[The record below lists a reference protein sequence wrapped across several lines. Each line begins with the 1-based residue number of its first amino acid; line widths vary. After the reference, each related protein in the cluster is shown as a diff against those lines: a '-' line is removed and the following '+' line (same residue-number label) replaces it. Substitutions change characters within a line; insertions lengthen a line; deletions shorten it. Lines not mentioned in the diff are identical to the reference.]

1 MASDNLKKDNLKKRT
16 FSRTRLFENLFDV
29 LNTVLMIVISFLML
43 YPIWYVLVQSLNDGY
58 DAAQGSLYWWP
69 RVFTLDNYREV
80 FRNNEIITAFLVT
93 IARTLIGTTV
103 HVLFTAMIAY
113 AFSKKEL
120 IGQKLYMKMG
130 LVTMF
135 FSGGLIPTFI
145 LITKLGMF
153 DRFIVYIIPTM
164 FSFFDLII
172 LQSFFRT
179 IPGSLEEAAT
189 IDGASPFTIFR
200 KIILPVSAPV
210 IATITLFNGV
220 YNWNDYFM
228 GKLYFNNQNLLPIQT
243 YLYKMISTSEG
254 SKYAMLVGQA
264 SQSRFTSTSLQMATM
279 IVTTI
284 PIICIYPFLQKYFV
298 KGMMIGSVK
307 E

>member
-1 MASDNLKKDNLKKRT
+1 MNNNLMYKNARRT
-16 FSRTRLFENLFDV
+16 KAFELIFDTTNV
-29 LNTVLMIVISFLML
+29 VLMIIICFLML
-43 YPIWYVLVQSLNDGY
+43 YPIWYVLVHSFNDGF
-58 DAAQGSLYWWP
+58 DSAQGSLYWWP
-69 RVFTLDNYREV
+69 RAFTLDNYKEV
-80 FRNNEIITAFLVT
+80 FRNDEIIKAFGVT
-93 IARTLIGTTV
+93 VLRTLVATSI
-103 HVLFTAMIAY
+103 HVLFTAMVAY

-120 IGQKLYMKMG
+120 VGHKLYMSLG
-130 LVTMF
+130 LITMF

-145 LITKLGMF
+145 LINKLGMYDKF
-153 DRFIVYIIPTM
+153 LVYIIPTM
-164 FSFFDLII
+164 FSFYDLII
-172 LQSFFRT
+172 VQAFFRT
-179 IPGSLEEAAT
+179 IPASLEEAAT
-189 IDGASPFTIFR
+189 IDGAGAFTIFR

-228 GKLYFNNQNLLPIQT
+228 GKLYFNNQDLLPIQT
-243 YLYKMISTSEG
+243 YLYKMITTSEG

-264 SQSRFTSTSLQMATM
+264 AQTRFTSTSLQMATM